1 MQQFIS
7 EQIHPVIITIQ
18 GMLRK
23 IDCLRLPLASRRGVE
38 SILVRQVTKELDRAF
53 PWHARRSRYPI

>member
-7 EQIHPVIITIQ
+7 EQIHPGIITIQ

-23 IDCLRLPLASRRGVE
+23 IDWSQTPYSISRDVE
-38 SILVRQVTKELDRAF
+38 ST
-53 PWHARRSRYPI
+53 SR